1 MRERNDES
9 GSGTDPRHLPA
20 SGIDRRAMLQ
30 RLATGVIAPLA
41 AMPVGAC
48 IAAGAAPAIPSG
60 PPGPQPRPPDASAH
74 AGAHAALARFAALPA
89 TASCLVD
96 VGVPGAAW
104 KLAHDAERH
113 LFIGSAIKTFI
124 LAQYL
129 RDVETGRL
137 SEDTPVSVDDAVR
150 TPGSPVLLHMAGT
163 LPARSALE
171 AMITHSDNIGTDIA
185 LAAATPAR
193 VRALIAQAGLRQT
206 QIPDS
211 TRRFFSWIAG
221 APEGV
226 DLGWDGMQRIAD
238 GWYPGTPRPPLND
251 EQTLAS
257 TSAEM
262 VRWYRDALA
271 GAYFTSADTLREFK
285 RIQAMADALSQ
296 VVPDGIAAWG
306 KGGSVDWEGF
316 HCFCLPGQ
324 MRVYEVPVTFCF
336 TINWSGP
343 DDGVGPMFERY
354 RDAVAGVLAA
364 VADELRAPA

>member
-1 MRERNDES
+1 MRERDE
-9 GSGTDPRHLPA
+9 GTKAGIGHAGTPMEA
-20 SGIDRRAMLQ
+20 IDRRAALS
-30 RLATGVIAPLA
+30 RLAVAALAPLA
-41 AMPVGAC
+41 LMSNGASL
-48 IAAGAAPAIPSG
+48 AAAALPAIPAG
-60 PPGPQPRPPDASAH
+60 PPGPPRRPTGTETHTEAD
-74 AGAHAALARFAALPA
+74 AALARFAALPA

-96 VGVPGAAW
+96 VGVPGAPW
-104 KLAHDAERH
+104 QLAHDPDRH

-129 RDVETGRL
+129 RDVEAGRL
-137 SEDTPVSVDDAVR
+137 SEDAQMTVDDSVR
-150 TPGSPVLLHMAGT
+150 TPGSPVLVGMSGT

-193 VRALIAQAGLRQT
+193 VRALIAEAGLKKT

-221 APEGV
+221 AASGV
-226 DLGWDGMQRIAD
+226 DIGWDGMQRIEE
-238 GWYPGTPRPPLND
+238 GWRPGTPRSPLND

-257 TSAEM
+257 TSSEM
-262 VRWYRDALA
+262 VHWYRDALSGRFFA
-271 GAYFTSADTLREFK
+271 RPDTLREFR

-296 VVPDGIAAWG
+296 VVPDGIASYG
-306 KGGSVDWEGF
+306 KGGSVDWERF
-316 HCFCLPGQ
+316 HCFSLPGQ
-324 MRVYEVPVTFCF
+324 MIVRGVPVTFCF

-343 DDGVGPMFERY
+343 DEGVATMFGTY

-364 VADELRAPA
+364 VAARIGAG